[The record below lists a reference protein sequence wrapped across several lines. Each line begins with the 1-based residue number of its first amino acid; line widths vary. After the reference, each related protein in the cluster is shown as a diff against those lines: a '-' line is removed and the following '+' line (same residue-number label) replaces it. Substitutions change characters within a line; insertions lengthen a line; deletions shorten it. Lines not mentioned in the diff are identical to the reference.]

1 MTATNDRP
9 EHYRNRYLCRPWCQ
23 VDHDADARVL
33 GLDFRPLGDSVIH
46 STFHIEGRDA
56 RGADYDL
63 GAAQGV
69 EMTHDGRADANRG
82 TAADVAPGQRTR
94 SVERDDGRR
103 SGSSP
108 ASFSPL
114 PDHVDLSDLTTP

>member
-82 TAADVAPGQRTR
+82 PLQMWLQVNGREVL
-94 SVERDDGRR
+94 SVTTGGARGLRP
-103 SGSSP
+103 P
-108 ASFSPL
+108 ASRRCR
-114 PDHVDLSDLTTP
+114 TTSTSAT